1 MTADVVEH
9 GYGEGLRQRTRRRL
23 VAALFGAGVAAASAG
38 GLWWTWHAMVG
49 ARPPGEVP
57 LLKADGRPWK
67 VRPEQPG
74 GYQVPNQDMFLYDPN
89 NPNRRIERLLPPPE
103 EPLPRS
109 ALPAPPPAEPAPAP
123 PPPAVVPEE
132 AIAALPPPS
141 ATPEALPPAAPPAV
155 PSPAAPPPVAAV
167 AEAHKDGL
175 RLQIASLRSPEA
187 AQSEWERVK
196 RQHGDL
202 LGGFTLTV
210 ARHDDQRG
218 TFYRV
223 QVGPVAD
230 TAQAE
235 RICAEL
241 KRRSIG
247 CNLVR

>member
-23 VAALFGAGVAAASAG
+23 VVALLGAGVAAASAG

-49 ARPPGEVP
+49 TRQPGEVP

-67 VRPEQPG
+67 ARPEQPG

-109 ALPAPPPAEPAPAP
+109 ALPAPAELVPVP
-123 PPPAVVPEE
+123 PPQAAVAEQAV
-132 AIAALPPPS
+132 APPS
-141 ATPEALPPAAPPAV
+141 AAAEALPPAAPAAA
-155 PSPAAPPPVAAV
+155 PSPAVPPPVAA
-167 AEAHKDGL
+167 APEALKDVL

-187 AQSEWERVK
+187 AQSEWERIK
-196 RQHGDL
+196 RQNGDL
-202 LGGFTLTV
+202 LGAFNLTV
-210 ARHDDQRG
+210 VRHDDQRG

-223 QVGPVAD
+223 QVGPVVD

-241 KRRSIG
+241 KRRNIG

>member
-1 MTADVVEH
+1 
-9 GYGEGLRQRTRRRL
+9 
-23 VAALFGAGVAAASAG
+23 
-38 GLWWTWHAMVG
+38 MVG

-67 VRPEQPG
+67 ARPEQPG

-123 PPPAVVPEE
+123 LPPAAMAEE
-132 AIAALPPPS
+132 TVAAAQPPS
-141 ATPEALPPAAPPAV
+141 AIAEALPPAAPAAIPSPAV
-155 PSPAAPPPVAAV
+155 PPPPVAA
-167 AEAHKDGL
+167 APEALKDPL

-196 RQHGDL
+196 RQNGDL
-202 LGGFTLTV
+202 LGAFTLTV
-210 ARHDDQRG
+210 VRHDDQRG

-241 KRRSIG
+241 KRRNIG

>member
-67 VRPEQPG
+67 ARPEQPG
-74 GYQVPNQDMFLYDPN
+74 GYQVPNQDMFFYDPS
-89 NPNRRIERLLPPPE
+89 NPKARIERLLPPPE

-109 ALPAPPPAEPAPAP
+109 ALPVPSPAEPAPAP
-123 PPPAVVPEE
+123 PQAPVPEE
-132 AIAALPPPS
+132 AIAAAPPPG
-141 ATPEALPPAAPPAV
+141 ATAEAPPPAAPAAV
-155 PSPAAPPPVAAV
+155 PSPPPVAVAPEAV
-167 AEAHKDGL
+167 KGGL

-196 RQHGDL
+196 RQNGDL
-202 LGGFTLTV
+202 LGAFTLTV

-241 KRRSIG
+241 KRRNIG

>member
-23 VAALFGAGVAAASAG
+23 VVALLGAGVAAASAG

-49 ARPPGEVP
+49 ARAPGEVP

-67 VRPEQPG
+67 ARPEQPG

-89 NPNRRIERLLPPPE
+89 KPKGGIERLLPPPE
-103 EPLPRS
+103 DPLPRS
-109 ALPAPPPAEPAPAP
+109 ALPAPAEPAPAP
-123 PPPAVVPEE
+123 LPQAAVAEE
-132 AIAALPPPS
+132 AIAPASPPGVT
-141 ATPEALPPAAPPAV
+141 AEALPPAAPAAMPLPAV
-155 PSPAAPPPVAAV
+155 PPPPAAAAP
-167 AEAHKDGL
+167 EALKDAL

-196 RQHGDL
+196 RQNGDL
-202 LGGFTLTV
+202 LGAFTLTV
-210 ARHDDQRG
+210 VRHDDQRG

-241 KRRSIG
+241 KRRNIG